1 MADIK
6 LGDEV
11 EDVVAKVRGIAHGR
25 VEYLDGSV
33 YWIIQPPAD
42 AGVELAKEVH
52 SQAGYCVKV
61 GDGVYM
67 KPKPPLGFVASEVNH
82 GKK

>member
-11 EDVVAKVRGIAHGR
+11 EDVVARVRGIVHGR

-33 YWIIQPPAD
+33 YWIVQPPSIDGAE
-42 AGVELAKEVH
+42 VAKEVH
-52 SQAGYCVKV
+52 VQEAYCVRV
-61 GDGVYM
+61 GDGVYV
-67 KPKPPLGFVASEVNH
+67 KPKPPLGFNAEAQRN
-82 GKK
+82 GK